1 MDRKGGEIAMQ
12 QLFLIPT
19 GEVDIDMLKETIP
32 PINKFLSDNVNAHIS
47 KIIPFATD
55 FNLVIIEF

>member
-1 MDRKGGEIAMQ
+1 MQ

-19 GEVDIDMLKETIP
+19 GEVDVDMLKETIP

>member
-1 MDRKGGEIAMQ
+1 MDRKGAIMQ
-12 QLFLIPT
+12 QIFLVPI
-19 GEVDIDMLKETIP
+19 GEVDIDMLKQTIP

>member
-1 MDRKGGEIAMQ
+1 MQ

-19 GEVDIDMLKETIP
+19 GEVDVDMLKETIP

-47 KIIPFATD
+47 KNNSFCNR
-55 FNLVIIEF
+55 F

>member
-1 MDRKGGEIAMQ
+1 MLVKT
-12 QLFLIPT
+12 IPT
-19 GEVDIDMLKETIP
+19 
-32 PINKFLSDNVNAHIS
+32 INEFLSDNVNAHIS

>member
-19 GEVDIDMLKETIP
+19 GEVDVDMLKETIP
-32 PINKFLSDNVNAHIS
+32 PINKFLSDNVNAHIP

-55 FNLVIIEF
+55 FNIAIIEF

>member
-1 MDRKGGEIAMQ
+1 MQ
-12 QLFLIPT
+12 QIFLIPI
-19 GEVDIDMLKETIP
+19 GKVDIDMLKQTIP
-32 PINKFLSDNVNAHIS
+32 PINKFLNDNVNAHIS